1 MSKYSF
7 FLVVVLC
14 TLSSL
19 LYAQQDARYTMYM
32 YNGLIFNAGYAGSAE
47 RTCMN
52 AFYRNQWV
60 NIEGAPQTISASMNT
75 ALGKKSRIGVG
86 GYVEY
91 DKLGVHD
98 RLSGSLSYAYRLP
111 LGSGHLGMG
120 VEGNVLYMRSNWD
133 DVQLNPDGVND
144 DPTFQGTTRA
154 LLPNFGLGLFYHTQ
168 TFYLGLSA
176 PRILEVKLNAN
187 QNIDTLTLARERT
200 NYYGTVGVVVSLSDD
215 WKLKPSALVKMIP
228 TRAPIQTDLNLSVL
242 YKNVFELGT
251 SFRADGQFK
260 PESVNAIAMLH
271 FKSGL
276 KIGYA
281 YDFTLSRLQNY
292 NSGSHEVTLGYE
304 FGGKKMRYLTPR
316 YF

>member
-7 FLVVVLC
+7 LIAVVLC
-14 TLSSL
+14 AVSSL

-32 YNGLIFNAGYAGSAE
+32 YNGLIFNAGYAGIAE

-60 NIEGAPQTISASMNT
+60 NIEGAPKTISASMNT

-98 RLSGSLSYAYRLP
+98 RLSASLSYAYRLP

-133 DVQLNPDGVND
+133 DVQLTPDGVND

-200 NYYGTVGVVVSLSDD
+200 NYYGTVGVVASLSDD

-228 TRAPIQTDLNLSVL
+228 TRAPIQTDLNLGVWS
-242 YKNVFELGT
+242 KIGFELGGCFGVGGFCGWGGIVAD
-251 SFRADGQFK
+251 SAEHGDERFRPK
-260 PESVNAIAMLH
+260 WE
-271 FKSGL
+271 KSMPGH
-276 KIGYA
+276 
-281 YDFTLSRLQNY
+281 
-292 NSGSHEVTLGYE
+292 SG
-304 FGGKKMRYLTPR
+304 FGV
-316 YF
+316 